1 MTTITTKTTIIER
14 GIRTKSMSPVANVK
28 QHLNAFVDQSNN
40 GRQELGKLNDKMGNY
55 LSRVKA
61 LEHDNS
67 KLMREIYE
75 MQNTWGDATRL
86 IREQYE
92 QNLFDA
98 RGRIDDVAH
107 LKTIAEIRTRR
118 ADYEKDQ
125 NQQLMEDLSRA
136 NENDR
141 EKLSDL
147 ERKLFNA
154 METRQTLREAFS
166 NETHDIEMLK
176 ERRDITWTN
185 LMAVLDDLDN
195 EMLRRI
201 AVEYNNQ
208 TLKEHIEFIKQIN
221 EREMLEMESLG
232 KALPFNEQVEFYKD
246 QLKRVVS
253 SIRRDYSNI
262 NAEQTREMEEW
273 MCRKKEELAV
283 LYMEKDPLTDLK
295 LSMELDSIESL
306 RHTSN
311 ANGVEQE
318 ELRKQ
323 NDMLTKRLK
332 MLEEHLDIERAHLN
346 HRLDEKKSETI
357 ELNEKVTN
365 LLNDYNHLNSNKAQ
379 LEYEMQVYKRL
390 LEANTN

>member
-1 MTTITTKTTIIER
+1 
-14 GIRTKSMSPVANVK
+14 
-28 QHLNAFVDQSNN
+28 
-40 GRQELGKLNDKMGNY
+40 MGNY